1 MENEWIEWAGGECP
15 VDNEAMIEIRYNDGD
30 VFTDRADRLDWL
42 HSDPNSDP
50 NSDIVAYRVLA

>member
-1 MENEWIEWAGGECP
+1 MEGEWIEWAGGECP

-42 HSDPNSDP
+42 HSDPNSD
-50 NSDIVAYRVLA
+50 IVAYRVIV